1 MQKGSDLTSSGGA
14 PPKVGDETPSFLTR
28 TSKERY
34 PCTLTSS
41 DLCMMAH
48 LPDELV
54 DDILRQLLPIPDGVF
69 TGISTSSSSSYFHRH
84 RRSCPLLVCKA
95 WCRVGTPLL
104 YHDVLLRSQE
114 QANALANALRSCPE
128 LGQWIRKLRLE
139 DAFSERA
146 MHVILG
152 ACRNVTD
159 FCIVLNLR
167 QRDVTIPY
175 PALANLNPERLVVVT
190 PASQRRKR
198 DRHPLLVALRRSIP
212 KWSKLTTVLHV
223 SRYLDL
229 DHDLLMTLLRTPN
242 LFTVILTRP
251 FISMRRILWIL
262 CSRPTIKSV
271 IIRNSPHNQARF
283 EQALEVESSP
293 SVRRKL
299 QFCAFADDRCVA
311 IGAKWYIITY
321 H

>member
-1 MQKGSDLTSSGGA
+1 
-14 PPKVGDETPSFLTR
+14 
-28 TSKERY
+28 
-34 PCTLTSS
+34 
-41 DLCMMAH
+41 MAH

-54 DDILRQLLPIPDGVF
+54 DDILRQLLLIPDGVF

-84 RRSCPLLVCKA
+84 GRSCPLLVCKE

-114 QANALANALRSCPE
+114 QANALANALRSCSE

-167 QRDVTIPY
+167 QRDVMIPY

-198 DRHPLLVALRRSIP
+198 DRHPLLVALRRSIL
-212 KWSKLTTVLHV
+212 KWSKLVRMPHPSSASDHYPYGLYRQLYCTSRVVSTWTT
-223 SRYLDL
+223 
-229 DHDLLMTLLRTPN
+229 
-242 LFTVILTRP
+242 
-251 FISMRRILWIL
+251 IS
-262 CSRPTIKSV
+262 
-271 IIRNSPHNQARF
+271 
-283 EQALEVESSP
+283 
-293 SVRRKL
+293 
-299 QFCAFADDRCVA
+299 
-311 IGAKWYIITY
+311 
-321 H
+321 